1 MIFNGFFSKTTKI
14 CLNLPINLFSN
25 LQLATGYS
33 ALWQRPAGPV
43 QSPVFRSES
52 SQPRQR
58 PGRFFQP
65 DRCAKFLWPW
75 SWRGNHG
82 AWICVFWLAKF
93 NAYLRSARVAARCLT
108 AIQRPDQVRGSSVQ
122 KRLWSR
128 VLWRFQGV
136 HGADQSDRRR
146 LCRRCLDGPS
156 GGVCAIPSVGN
167 SIFCPSTALKSL
179 ITFSDFNR
187 FILSRTFESNAVSAP
202 SVPLPYKPSM
212 THW

>member
-25 LQLATGYS
+25 LQLAAGYS

-52 SQPRQR
+52 SQRRQR

-128 VLWRFQGV
+128 VLWRFQCV
-136 HGADQSDRRR
+136 HGADQSDHEGCAAGAWMVR
-146 LCRRCLDGPS
+146 L
-156 GGVCAIPSVGN
+156 
-167 SIFCPSTALKSL
+167 
-179 ITFSDFNR
+179 
-187 FILSRTFESNAVSAP
+187 AVSARSQAWEILF
-202 SVPLPYKPSM
+202 SVLLQ
-212 THW
+212 HWRVWLHFQISIGLYYQELLGQMQ